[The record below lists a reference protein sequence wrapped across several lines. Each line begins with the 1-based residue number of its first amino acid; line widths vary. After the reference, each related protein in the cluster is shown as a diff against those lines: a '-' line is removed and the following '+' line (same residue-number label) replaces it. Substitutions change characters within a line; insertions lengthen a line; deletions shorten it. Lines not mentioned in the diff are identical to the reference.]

1 MTSSTSIGLLVRRL
15 SFSTNLPV
23 CLTATMTAG
32 SVPSAAALCALH
44 VDSPAASKDFQK
56 DVVLQLVLQLAPT
69 LQCKVIRGHPPHDAT
84 APAGSKPA
92 GAGAAPAIGGPLRL
106 QVGPHEHE
114 NLLRQRN
121 SIVRA
126 LCGMGLHGLMDHQFK
141 LLGGHAVK
149 AFRAS
154 SGNDNNSATSSL
166 ALASIVEWMA
176 VAQNLSE
183 PHLSDEEVHGVLKRC
198 ESHLAT
204 HAHLVPFV
212 PNATVAD
219 YDVAVAILTRSS
231 LLEKAVKGRNTV
243 RWLRRCHAELVRRGI
258 QDICSA
264 AKVTLLAPPAA
275 APKLPIFY
283 SGTEA
288 AASITAAPA
297 PPAASAKMSN
307 VTAAAHA
314 APGKK
319 ESTTSAPPPKQA
331 PAPATKAADP
341 SPPNANADSKKSDKK
356 AAKAAAAA
364 AAAASAPAPAPAE
377 YNVGSLD
384 IRVGQIVEVSEHETA
399 DKLFCEV
406 IDLGSEQRK
415 IASGLRPFYSLKDL
429 ENRRVLVL
437 CNLKARNLV
446 GFPSHGMVL
455 CASNDDHTAVE
466 FVVPPPDA
474 PLGSRVV
481 FDGYESVVPE
491 PEAKVAKKKIFEQVS
506 PDLRTN
512 ANGQVAWK
520 GALGRVEGTDK
531 SSDSASVV
539 KALNGMPNARVS

>member
-1 MTSSTSIGLLVRRL
+1 
-15 SFSTNLPV
+15 
-23 CLTATMTAG
+23 MTAG
-32 SVPSAAALCALH
+32 SVPSSAALCALH
-44 VDSPAASKDFQK
+44 VDSPAATKAFEQ

-69 LQCKVIRGHPPHDAT
+69 LQCKVIRGGQHSHPPHDAS
-84 APAGSKPA
+84 APAAGSKPA
-92 GAGAAPAIGGPLRL
+92 AGAAAATATTGGGPLRL

-126 LCGMGLHGLMDHQFK
+126 LCGMGLHGLMDHRFK

-154 SGNDNNSATSSL
+154 SGNSNNSATSSL

-176 VAQNLSE
+176 VAQNLNDSNT
-183 PHLSDEEVHGVLKRC
+183 SDEEVHGVLARC

-204 HAHLVPFV
+204 HAFLVPFV

-219 YDVAVAILTRSS
+219 YDVAVTILTRPS
-231 LLEKAVKGRNTV
+231 LLEKAVKGRNV
-243 RWLRRCHAELVRRGI
+243 SRWLRQCHAELVRHGI
-258 QDICSA
+258 HGICSA

-288 AASITAAPA
+288 AAP
-297 PPAASAKMSN
+297 
-307 VTAAAHA
+307 VTAAASVTTSNAKAAAHA
-314 APGKK
+314 PSNNNK
-319 ESTTSAPPPKQA
+319 EKTSAPPPKQA
-331 PAPATKAADP
+331 PTAATKAADP
-341 SPPNANADSKKSDKK
+341 SPNAKADSKKSDKK

-364 AAAASAPAPAPAE
+364 AAPASAPIPAE

-384 IRVGQIVEVSEHETA
+384 IRVGQIIEVWEHETA

-429 ENRRVLVL
+429 ENRKVLVL

-491 PEAKVAKKKIFEQVS
+491 PEAKVAKKKIFELVS

-531 SSDSASVV
+531 SNDSASVV
-539 KALNGMPNARVS
+539 KALNGTPNARVS

>member
-1 MTSSTSIGLLVRRL
+1 
-15 SFSTNLPV
+15 
-23 CLTATMTAG
+23 MTAG
-32 SVPSAAALCALH
+32 SVPSSAALCALH
-44 VDSPAASKDFQK
+44 VDSPAATKAFEK
-56 DVVLQLVLQLAPT
+56 DVVLQLVLQLAPA
-69 LQCKVIRGHPPHDAT
+69 LQCKVIRGHPPHGAS
-84 APAGSKPA
+84 APAAGSKPA

-126 LCGMGLHGLMDHQFK
+126 LCGMGLHALMDHQHK

-154 SGNDNNSATSSL
+154 SSNDNNNNSATSSL

-176 VAQNLSE
+176 VAQNLNDSN
-183 PHLSDEEVHGVLKRC
+183 LSDEEVHGVLERC

-204 HAHLVPFV
+204 HAFLVPFF

-219 YDVAVAILTRSS
+219 YDVAVAILTRPS
-231 LLEKAVKGRNTV
+231 LLEKAIKGRNLS
-243 RWLRRCHAELVRRGI
+243 RWLRQCHADLVKHGI
-258 QDICSA
+258 HDICSA
-264 AKVTLLAPPAA
+264 AKVTLLPPPAA
-275 APKLPIFY
+275 PNKLPIFY

-288 AASITAAPA
+288 AAP
-297 PPAASAKMSN
+297 
-307 VTAAAHA
+307 VTAAASVTTSNAKVA
-314 APGKK
+314 AQAPSDKK
-319 ESTTSAPPPKQA
+319 VTTTSAPPSKQA
-331 PAPATKAADP
+331 PAPAKAADP
-341 SPPNANADSKKSDKK
+341 NPNAKADSKKSDKK

-364 AAAASAPAPAPAE
+364 AAPASAPAPAE

-384 IRVGQIVEVSEHETA
+384 IRVGQIVQVWEHETA

-429 ENRRVLVL
+429 ENRKVLVL

-481 FDGYESVVPE
+481 FDGYETVVPE
-491 PEAKVAKKKIFEQVS
+491 PEAKVAKKKIFELVS

-512 ANGQVAWK
+512 ASGQVAWK

>member
-1 MTSSTSIGLLVRRL
+1 
-15 SFSTNLPV
+15 
-23 CLTATMTAG
+23 MTAG
-32 SVPSAAALCALH
+32 SVPSSAALCALH
-44 VDSPAASKDFQK
+44 VDSPAATKAFEK

-69 LQCKVIRGHPPHDAT
+69 LQCKVIRGHPPHHDAS
-84 APAGSKPA
+84 APPFAGSKPA

-154 SGNDNNSATSSL
+154 SSNDNNSATSSL

-176 VAQNLSE
+176 VAQNLND
-183 PHLSDEEVHGVLKRC
+183 PDISDEEVHGVLERC

-204 HAHLVPFV
+204 HAFLVPFV

-219 YDVAVAILTRSS
+219 YDVAVAILTRPQ
-231 LLEKAVKGRNTV
+231 LLEKAVKGRNV
-243 RWLRRCHAELVRRGI
+243 SRWLRQCHAELVRHGI
-258 QDICSA
+258 LDICSA

-288 AASITAAPA
+288 AASIIAAPA
-297 PPAASAKMSN
+297 APAASAKTSN
-307 VTAAAHA
+307 AKAAS
-314 APGKK
+314 GKE
-319 ESTTSAPPPKQA
+319 ESTSAPPPKQA
-331 PAPATKAADP
+331 PAPAKAADP
-341 SPPNANADSKKSDKK
+341 SPPNAKADSKKTDKK

-364 AAAASAPAPAPAE
+364 AAAASAPAPAPPAE

-384 IRVGQIVEVSEHETA
+384 IRVGQIMEVWEHETA

-406 IDLGSEQRK
+406 IDLGTEQRK

-429 ENRRVLVL
+429 ENRKVLVL

-481 FDGYESVVPE
+481 FDGYETVVPE
-491 PEAKVAKKKIFEQVS
+491 PEAKVGKKKIFELVS

-512 ANGQVAWK
+512 ASGQVAWK

-531 SSDSASVV
+531 SNDSACVV